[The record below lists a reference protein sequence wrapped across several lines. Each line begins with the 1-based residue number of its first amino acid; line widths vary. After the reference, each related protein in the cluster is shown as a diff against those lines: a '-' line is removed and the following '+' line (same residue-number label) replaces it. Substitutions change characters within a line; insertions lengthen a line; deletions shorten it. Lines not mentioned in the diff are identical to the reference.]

1 MCIDDLKTFFIDIIQ
16 HFYSSFT
23 AFIDMNHIVDDNE
36 PLVNYEND
44 RLLQYEKVHNEAKE
58 LFRKK
63 NADYGDAFSQYGAIG
78 VVVRIGDKISRLNN
92 IKKTQIINVDNETL
106 RDTLVDLHNY
116 SAMAIML
123 IDEE

>member
-1 MCIDDLKTFFIDIIQ
+1 MCIDDLKNFVVDIIQ
-16 HFYSSFT
+16 NIYLSLTSF
-23 AFIDMNHIVDDNE
+23 INMNHIIDDNG
-36 PLVNYEND
+36 PLVNNEND
-44 RLLQYEKVHNEAKE
+44 RLQQYEKVHNEAKE

-78 VVVRIGDKISRLNN
+78 VVIRIGDKISRLNN

-123 IDEE
+123 MDEE

>member
-1 MCIDDLKTFFIDIIQ
+1 MCIDDLKNFVVDIIQ
-16 HFYSSFT
+16 NIYLSLT
-23 AFIDMNHIVDDNE
+23 AFIDMNHIIDDNE
-36 PLVNYEND
+36 PLVNNEND
-44 RLLQYEKVHNEAKE
+44 RLQQYEKVHNEAKE

-78 VVVRIGDKISRLNN
+78 VVIRIGDKISRLTN
-92 IKKTQIINVDNETL
+92 IKKTQIINVHNETL

-123 IDEE
+123 MDEE